1 MIALIKGLLLYKS
14 ISHIIVEANGVGYRI
29 FVPLT
34 TFYDLPDMNE
44 PVTLHVHTHVRADA
58 INLFGFCTGEEKN
71 VFELMLSVSGI
82 GPRLAMNILS
92 GISSEELIRA
102 VSYGNLNRLVSIP
115 GVGKKMAERMILEL
129 KDKMVKLSS
138 YEAIYR
144 GDDDIKVYDSMIDDV
159 LSALI
164 NLGYKNQRAREVLD
178 KIINEANE
186 TLTLDVLL
194 KKALKVLAG

>member
-14 ISHIIVEANGVGYRI
+14 IGNIIVEANGVGYRI

-34 TFYDLPDMNE
+34 TFYELPDMNE
-44 PVTLHVHTHVRADA
+44 SVTLHVHTHVRADA
-58 INLFGFCTGEEKN
+58 INLFGFCTGEEKS

-92 GISSEELIRA
+92 GISAEELVRA

-178 KIINEANE
+178 KIINESSE

-194 KKALKVLAG
+194 KKALKILAG

>member
-1 MIALIKGLLLYKS
+1 MIALIKGILLYKS

-44 PVTLHVHTHVRADA
+44 PVTLHIHTHVRADA
-58 INLFGFCTGEEKN
+58 INLFGFWTGEEKN

-129 KDKMVKLSS
+129 KDKIVKLSS

-144 GDDDIKVYDSMIDDV
+144 SDDDIKVYDSMIDDV

-194 KKALKVLAG
+194 KKALKILAG